1 MKALV
6 MFLILI
12 IVILGVLSLYLWS
25 GQENAPGG
33 TTETTPVD
41 DPPGGPAQPEII
53 ITPAPGG
60 TGIVTYQIGG
70 GTTNFPSPVVGKL
83 NSIAFGDLES
93 FKARVTIGETTTAI
107 QPVDIDEMRLH
118 FTNGKV
124 LHGYRVAGEVGS
136 KDRVIWLL
144 QDGMTFKLLQ
154 PVNRGLN
161 PRQWRSDLKG
171 PVIAKADGVGIELV
185 VKDPSNANNQLTF
198 TDLEKIH
205 SIEIQTN

>member
-1 MKALV
+1 ML
-6 MFLILI
+6 LILV
-12 IVILGVLSLYLWS
+12 IVILGALSLYLWS
-25 GQENAPGG
+25 GQEGAAGGATESTPG
-33 TTETTPVD
+33 D
-41 DPPGGPAQPEII
+41 DPPAGPAQPEII

-60 TGIVTYQIGG
+60 SGSVTYQIGG

-83 NSIAFGDLES
+83 NSIAFGDLEA
-93 FKARVTIGETTTAI
+93 FKAKVTIAEST
-107 QPVDIDEMRLH
+107 PVVDVDEMRMH
-118 FTNGKV
+118 FANGKV

-136 KDRVIWLL
+136 KDRVSWVL
-144 QDGMTFKLLQ
+144 QDGTSFKLLK
-154 PVNRGLN
+154 PVDRGLN
-161 PRQWRSDLKG
+161 PRQWRSDLEG